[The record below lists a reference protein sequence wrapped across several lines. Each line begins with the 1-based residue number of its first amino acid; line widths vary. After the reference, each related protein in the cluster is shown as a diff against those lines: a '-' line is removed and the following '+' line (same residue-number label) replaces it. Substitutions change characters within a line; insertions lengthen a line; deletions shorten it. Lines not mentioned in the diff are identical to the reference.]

1 VTLDRVAFEGHECVR
16 LADEVAAVLVTVSI
30 GPRVLGLVGREGNLM
45 AVLPE
50 AALDLPGGGRFRLL
64 GGHRL
69 WAAPEVPDVTYQP
82 DERPCAVSEVEAG
95 VRVEA
100 PVDGAGFAKAI
111 EVRRTGAG
119 WTVDHVLRNEAAAPV
134 VAAPWAITQLR
145 LGGEVELPMGSAGP
159 GPQADR
165 ALVLWPYTDPGDPRI
180 RIDKD
185 AVRIRAEPAG
195 SVLKVG
201 AAPSAGRVVYRLG
214 DVVFEKRTHVD
225 PGAAY
230 PDRGAAVH
238 VYLCDAFC
246 ELETLGP
253 LRTLEPGES
262 ASHREEWGLLPA
274 DEATS

>member
-1 VTLDRVAFEGHECVR
+1 VTLDRVTFEGHECVR
-16 LADEVAAVLVTVSI
+16 LADEVAAVLVTVSA

-50 AALDLPGGGRFRLL
+50 AGLDLPGGGRFRLL

-69 WAAPEVPDVTYQP
+69 WAAPEVPAVTYQP
-82 DERPCAVSEVEAG
+82 DERPCAASEVEGG

-111 EVRRTGAG
+111 EVRRTATG
-119 WTVDHVLRNEAAAPV
+119 WTVDHVLRNESAAPV
-134 VAAPWAITQLR
+134 QIAPWAITQLR
-145 LGGEVELPMGSAGP
+145 LGGEAELPMGPAGS

-180 RIDKD
+180 RIGRD
-185 AVRIRAEPAG
+185 AVRIRAEPTG
-195 SVLKVG
+195 PTLKVG
-201 AAPSAGRVVYRLG
+201 AAPSEGRASYRLG
-214 DVVFEKRTHVD
+214 DVVFEKRAAVD
-225 PGAAY
+225 PSATY

-238 VYLCDAFC
+238 VYLCDEFC

-253 LRTLEPGES
+253 LRTVEPGDS
-262 ASHREEWGLLPA
+262 ASHREEWRLLPA
-274 DEATS
+274 RGGSS